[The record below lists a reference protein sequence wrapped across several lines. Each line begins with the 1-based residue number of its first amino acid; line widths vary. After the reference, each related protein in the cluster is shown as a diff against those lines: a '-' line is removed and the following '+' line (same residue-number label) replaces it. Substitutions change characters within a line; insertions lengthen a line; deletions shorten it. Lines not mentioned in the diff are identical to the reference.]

1 MTTTA
6 EAAPVDGD
14 HHARRPD
21 LSAYA
26 QPQLA
31 RSLLDL
37 ATSVRLVTFRHA
49 RRVRA

>member
-1 MTTTA
+1 MTTA
-6 EAAPVDGD
+6 AHAAPAAGD
-14 HHARRPD
+14 HARRPD